1 MSVLFWG
8 GGAKGSPHT
17 LLSSPGSP
25 GDPVFQ
31 RRRRS
36 NREGAAYWMPRSS
49 RGMTAENAAPLPE
62 PSATVSL
69 CDAFP
74 VGFKLRNELRTNRGR
89 IADSPLS
96 PVPFT
101 QDVAGGLSGSH

>member
-1 MSVLFWG
+1 MAIGANVSAVLGRWRE
-8 GGAKGSPHT
+8 GARLTHCCHRPAR
-17 LLSSPGSP
+17 P

-36 NREGAAYWMPRSS
+36 NREGAAYWMAPAS

-96 PVPFT
+96 PV
-101 QDVAGGLSGSH
+101 